1 MQFSDLGGNFT
12 ADGKKKKKVKTI
24 ISPVFINILISAFIF
39 AWKSS
44 RRKRCYYQRNIDSPL
59 KITQIKV
66 SWERNAPLSAVLGYE
81 LLLRN
86 IGNDG
91 MT

>member
-1 MQFSDLGGNFT
+1 MQFSDLGGNFI
-12 ADGKKKKKVKTI
+12 ADGKKKKVKTI
-24 ISPVFINILISAFIF
+24 ISPVSINILISAFIF

-66 SWERNAPLSAVLGYE
+66 SWKRNAPLSAAFK
-81 LLLRN
+81 LR
-86 IGNDG
+86 
-91 MT
+91 TALEEHRQ